1 MISSSHLSCSAS
13 RHRSRSMPQASR
25 GCRCIRG
32 MSCIDIIC
40 ELHSQTWSF
49 FQMLLLLMSLQVLK
63 LLFRQIFVEKHEQT
77 VVLAFCPSLLCFCVF
92 LVSFFNFIRTLFAQ
106 FVFFLFLFLCC
117 VFPLPCR
124 ALHLGSG
131 TDEYRAALGGRGS
144 GEKFKNKI

>member
-13 RHRSRSMPQASR
+13 RHRSRSTPQASR

-106 FVFFLFLFLCC
+106 IVFFCFCFC
-117 VFPLPCR
+117 VVSSRCR
-124 ALHLGSG
+124 AVLFTSAQGRTSTAQLL
-131 TDEYRAALGGRGS
+131 EAVEAAKKS
-144 GEKFKNKI
+144 